1 MKCIKCNK
9 DAKKQ
14 DRQRSGGRCPSCS
27 HRFVTEPTE
36 DGLTDMA
43 IKSAEEVVSSRG
55 TFYFSKD
62 HLKYQLQRR
71 LKKTLKWCNVA
82 ATILSLLVIILLIF
96 HLIQGQFFDKSSAF
110 STLAIFVSFILMVT
124 LFVKAQYK
132 KKLSKLD
139 MLVNKWVTINPHE
152 KLLTPDKYQ
161 SSFGSRRSDNLDG
174 ISFDRVLICER
185 NDTVDFFLSNL
196 FHFHYSCPV
205 LGGNGYPQAIYEDM
219 LTRLKQ
225 NPNLK
230 VFLLH
235 DYTPAGQAFVRRIK
249 TDAKWFGDGQR
260 YDIIDLGLNVGQ
272 KKLFKEMTIKKAD
285 RNQKIK
291 ETAEVSLFQPAA
303 LITLCGVA
311 INEAVPLDLVTAA
324 AAADSSGS
332 TGGYG

>member
-14 DRQRSGGRCPSCS
+14 DRERSGRRCPSCH
-27 HRFVTEPTE
+27 HRFVAEPTE
-36 DGLTDMA
+36 DGLTDMT
-43 IKSAEEVVSSRG
+43 IKSAEEVVSSHG
-55 TFYFSKD
+55 TFYFSKE
-62 HLKYQLQRR
+62 HLKYQLQRKLKKQQR
-71 LKKTLKWCNVA
+71 VYTTVLVIALCIFLVALIFTFIKGGFFFGITFISGFVLVIAASLRIKHKKTLN
-82 ATILSLLVIILLIF
+82 
-96 HLIQGQFFDKSSAF
+96 HLDA
-110 STLAIFVSFILMVT
+110 VVH
-124 LFVKAQYK
+124 
-132 KKLSKLD
+132 
-139 MLVNKWVTINPHE
+139 KWVTINPHE
-152 KLLTPDKYQ
+152 KLLTADKYKA
-161 SSFGSRRSDNLDG
+161 SLGSRNSNLDG

-219 LTRLKQ
+219 LNRLKQ
-225 NPNLK
+225 NPNVK
-230 VFLLH
+230 IFLLH

-249 TDAKWFGDGQR
+249 TDPKWFGDGQR

-291 ETAEVSLFQPAA
+291 ETAELSLFQPAA

-332 TGGYG
+332 STGGYG

>member
-1 MKCIKCNK
+1 MKCIKCGK

-14 DRQRSGGRCPSCS
+14 DRKDKRCPSCH

-43 IKSAEEVVSSRG
+43 IKSAEEAVSSHG

-62 HLKYQLQRR
+62 HLKYQLQRKLR
-71 LKKTLKWCNVA
+71 KQQRVYTTVSMIALCIFIAALLLTFIKGGFFFGITAISGFVLLIVSTLRSKHKKTIKNLD
-82 ATILSLLVIILLIF
+82 VI
-96 HLIQGQFFDKSSAF
+96 
-110 STLAIFVSFILMVT
+110 
-124 LFVKAQYK
+124 
-132 KKLSKLD
+132 
-139 MLVNKWVTINPHE
+139 VNKWVTINPHE
-152 KLLTPDKYQ
+152 KLLTADKYQ
-161 SSFGSRRSDNLDG
+161 ASFGSRNSDNLDD

-205 LGGNGYPQAIYEDM
+205 LGGNGYPQAICDDM
-219 LTRLKQ
+219 LKRLKQ

-249 TDAKWFGDGQR
+249 TDPKWFGDGRR
-260 YDIIDLGLNVGQ
+260 YDIVDLGLNVGQ

-311 INEAVPLDLVTAA
+311 INEAVPLDLVTTA
-324 AAADSSGS
+324 AAADNSGS